1 MSHPRSSGPVC
12 CNGIIG
18 VIPPFFYFCKKKAV
32 PLLIVDNYD
41 SFTYNLV
48 QLVEQCGI
56 ENYRLVKNDRL
67 DTLPSSFDKVLI
79 SPGPG
84 IAREAGALLPFL
96 SKYYKTKSI
105 LGICLGFEALLEL
118 QGACLSPLPGPLHG
132 IQNEGVVLQEDPLFN
147 RVPSRFKIG
156 HYHSWYVKES
166 DFPANTRI
174 LMKDSNDL
182 PMAFR
187 HRQYRLYGLQF
198 HPESYMTENG
208 QQIIQNW
215 LEM

>member
-1 MSHPRSSGPVC
+1 LH
-12 CNGIIG
+12 
-18 VIPPFFYFCKKKAV
+18 KKAV
-32 PLLIVDNYD
+32 SLLIIDNYD

-48 QLVEQCGI
+48 QQVEQCGV
-56 ENYRLVKNDRL
+56 ENYRLVKNDQL
-67 DTLPSSFDKVLI
+67 ETLAPLSFDKVLI

-84 IAREAGALLPFL
+84 IASEAGTLLPFL
-96 SKYYKTKSI
+96 SKYHKTKSF

-118 QGACLSPLPGPLHG
+118 LGARLSPLAAPMHG
-132 IQNEGVVLQEDPLFN
+132 IQNEGNILQEDPLFRRLPN
-147 RVPSRFKIG
+147 RFKIG
-156 HYHSWYVKES
+156 HYHSWYVKET
-166 DFPANTRI
+166 DFPPETCI
-174 LMKDSNDL
+174 LVKDSNGL

-187 HRQYRLYGLQF
+187 HRRYPLYGLQF

>member
-1 MSHPRSSGPVC
+1 MS
-12 CNGIIG
+12 
-18 VIPPFFYFCKKKAV
+18 
-32 PLLIVDNYD
+32 LLIIDNYD

-48 QLVEQCGI
+48 QQVEQGGL

-67 DTLPSSFDKVLI
+67 DTVASSSFDKVLI

-84 IAREAGALLPFL
+84 LAGEAGALLPFL
-96 SKYYKTKSI
+96 SKHYKTKSF

-118 QGACLSPLPGPLHG
+118 LGAPLSPLAGPMHG
-132 IQNEGVVLQEDPLFN
+132 IQNEGVVLQKDPLFHGL
-147 RVPSRFKIG
+147 PHRFKIG
-156 HYHSWYVKES
+156 HYHSWYVKEK
-166 DFPANTRI
+166 DFPADTRI
-174 LMKDSNDL
+174 LMKDSNGL

-187 HRQYRLYGLQF
+187 HQQYPLYGLQF

-215 LEM
+215 LKM